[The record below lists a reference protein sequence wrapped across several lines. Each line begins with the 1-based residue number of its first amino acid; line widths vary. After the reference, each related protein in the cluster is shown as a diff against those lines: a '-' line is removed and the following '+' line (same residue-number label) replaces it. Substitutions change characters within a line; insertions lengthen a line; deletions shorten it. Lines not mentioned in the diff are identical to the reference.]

1 MPVEDA
7 GEGTVA
13 TDGEGDSGSEGEG
26 DYEGDSES
34 GSEVRGVLTA
44 KTLLRYEAWSLWCVY
59 GLLPFVEVL
68 VLVLVVLVVL
78 VAAAGAGLLIYMSM
92 WWS

>member
-7 GEGTVA
+7 GEGAVA

-34 GSEVRGVLTA
+34 GSEVRGVLLTA
-44 KTLLRYEAWSLWCVY
+44 KTLVGCEA
-59 GLLPFVEVL
+59 
-68 VLVLVVLVVL
+68 
-78 VAAAGAGLLIYMSM
+78 
-92 WWS
+92 